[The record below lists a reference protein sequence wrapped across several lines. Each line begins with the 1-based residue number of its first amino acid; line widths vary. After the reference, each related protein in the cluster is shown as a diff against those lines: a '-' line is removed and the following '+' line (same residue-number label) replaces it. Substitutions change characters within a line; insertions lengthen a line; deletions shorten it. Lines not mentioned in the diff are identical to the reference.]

1 MAQSLLKTMVNGF
14 ARQTGFTASRR
25 TTEYLGN
32 KVINTK
38 SALRRKVA
46 KFELAGT
53 YKKSS
58 DKLHSLIDV
67 FYSEYIINDLPHLQV
82 GTYLDNDIVFIDT
95 KVDYLSN
102 FMDTEEDQVN
112 YTTLMNVWESVK
124 LKAKKRRDNLT

>member
-14 ARQTGFTASRR
+14 ARQTGFTASKR

-38 SALRRKVA
+38 SILRRKIS

-53 YKKSS
+53 YKKSA

-67 FYSEYIINDLPHLQV
+67 FYSEYVINDLPHLQV
-82 GTYLDNDIVFIDT
+82 GTYLDSDIIFIDT
-95 KVDYLSN
+95 KVDYLHN
-102 FMDTEEDQVN
+102 FMDTEEDETN
-112 YTTLMNVWESVK
+112 YRTLMNVWESVK
-124 LKAKKRRDNLT
+124 LKAIRRKNK